1 MAGKERVF
9 NNRKRKVF
17 RKRIPAREVASSLLL
32 ILVLIAAGLWFATRK
47 HVFDAS
53 ERDIATTILAAS
65 SVEDRLY
72 RTPLERWID
81 PESAAATPGAPAA
94 QDLGIFP
101 ASILEGGWQPSSRLQ
116 EFNPDTLYEK
126 INGAAEQ
133 YIQFGF
139 QKLHYIA
146 VAKPDSG
153 ADISIE
159 LYDMGEFQN
168 ALGIFAAQRGEGQAT
183 VKAGPANYYPTE
195 AGAVGLFGR
204 YYAKLVGNESSSAIQ
219 EKAAQLVGQIAAL
232 AQSGQDTPK
241 PYLMFSDLLG
251 LPFDAIAYE
260 RTDVF
265 QYGFAKDFWFGTRPD
280 APDSR
285 YYIHEAASEEEADT
299 LYSQLL
305 ENHKFDYTVV
315 KEREQDVVLKHN
327 FLNTFLTLS
336 RRGTLILG
344 VDNAAD
350 QNAANQGMSALL
362 GVLDATEES

>member
-17 RKRIPAREVASSLLL
+17 RKRIPAREVVSGLLL
-32 ILVLIAAGLWFATRK
+32 ILILVAAGVWFATRK
-47 HVFDAS
+47 HVYDAT
-53 ERDIATTILAAS
+53 ERDISTTILASS

-72 RTPLERWID
+72 QTPLQRWVD
-81 PESAAATPGAPAA
+81 PERAAAAPGAPATA
-94 QDLGIFP
+94 DLGVFP
-101 ASILEGGWQPSSRLQ
+101 ATILEGGWQPSSRLQ

-133 YIQFGF
+133 YLQFGF

-146 VAKPDSG
+146 VAKSDSG
-153 ADISIE
+153 QDLSIE
-159 LYDMGEFQN
+159 LYDMGQFQN
-168 ALGIFAAQRGEGQAT
+168 ALGIFAAQRGAGQAT
-183 VKAGPANYYPTE
+183 QKAGPASYYSTE
-195 AGAVGLFGR
+195 AGAVALFGR
-204 YYAKLVGNESSSAIQ
+204 YYLKLAGNESSPFVQ
-219 EKAAQLVGQIAAL
+219 EKATQLVGEIATL

-241 PYLMFSDLLG
+241 AYLMFSELLG
-251 LPFDAIAYE
+251 FPFDSISYE

-265 QYGFAKDFWFGTRPD
+265 QYSFAKDFWFGTLPE

-285 YYIHEAASEEEADT
+285 YYVHESASEEEAGT
-299 LYSQLL
+299 LYRQLL
-305 ENHKFDYTVV
+305 ENHQFDYTVV
-315 KEREQDVVLKHN
+315 EEREYDVVLKHN
-327 FLNTFLTLS
+327 FLNTYLTLS

-350 QNAANQGMSALL
+350 QTAANHGMSALL